1 MLLKVSS
8 DLHRIFIGR
17 SLDREAFALNMR
29 RFFGELDAQLQGF
42 TGLVQGIGSVS
53 DWMRL

>member
-42 TGLVQGIGSVS
+42 TGLVQGIGTVS